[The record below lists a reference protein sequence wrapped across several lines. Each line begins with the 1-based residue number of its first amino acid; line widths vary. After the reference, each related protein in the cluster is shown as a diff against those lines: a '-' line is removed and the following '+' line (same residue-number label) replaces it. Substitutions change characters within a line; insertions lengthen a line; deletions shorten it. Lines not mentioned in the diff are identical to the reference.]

1 MSSSSSTSSSNESAT
16 SSLSSSS
23 TVRQRSNTNVLTER
37 ELIAL
42 VEENARI
49 RYKYGPFYVL
59 YFPRIT
65 GAHIFNKPFKRQLE
79 NQLRKVKFN
88 LNTTDITK
96 AVEPDDETSVGS
108 NATTSVERH
117 HASHYIYSK
126 SMVNKLGG

>member
-65 GAHIFNKPFKRQLE
+65 GAVMWP
-79 NQLRKVKFN
+79 
-88 LNTTDITK
+88 
-96 AVEPDDETSVGS
+96 
-108 NATTSVERH
+108 
-117 HASHYIYSK
+117 
-126 SMVNKLGG
+126 

>member
-49 RYKYGPFYVL
+49 RYKYGPFY
-59 YFPRIT
+59 
-65 GAHIFNKPFKRQLE
+65 FKRQLE